1 MGESSS
7 NAGMSG
13 AGPYVGRFAPSPTGL
28 LHAGSLVAA
37 LASWLDARAH
47 GGRWLVR
54 IEDTDT
60 PRCVPGAGEGI
71 LRQLAA
77 CGLVPDEPPAWQS
90 ARGERYAQAL
100 ETLKRSG
107 WAYPCTCSRSDIAAA
122 LARAGVPQLAH
133 VERVYPGTCRPP
145 GFAPTD
151 GPPALPLKRTP
162 AWRVRTHDRAGAYI
176 VIDWHDRL
184 LGAQQQ
190 DVATAVGDF
199 VLLRADGLWAYQLAV
214 VVDDGAQG
222 VTDVVRGADLADNT
236 ARQIH
241 LQRLLGLPTPRYQH
255 TPLVY
260 ADDGQKL
267 SKQTG
272 AKALAL
278 RSDIEA
284 VAALRRAARVLGL
297 PEALHDGSDGAET
310 PARWLPGAV
319 QAWGHHL
326 RAVGGMIASL
336 APPPASPAPHP
347 ARTNTMTIT
356 TASGLKYEDTQKGS
370 GDVAASGQSVTVHYT
385 GWLHDPAKADG
396 RGIKFDSSH
405 DRRDPFVFALGA
417 GMVIRGWD
425 EGVQG
430 MAVGGTRVLTIPPD
444 LGYGA
449 RGAGGV
455 IPPNATLVFE
465 VTLLA
470 TK

>member
-1 MGESSS
+1 MTC
-7 NAGMSG
+7 
-13 AGPYVGRFAPSPTGL
+13 VGRFAPSPTGL

-54 IEDTDT
+54 IEDVDT
-60 PRCVPGAGEGI
+60 PRCVPGAAEGI

-77 CGLVPDEPPAWQS
+77 CALLPDAPPLWQS
-90 ARGERYAQAL
+90 ARGAAYAATL
-100 ETLKRSG
+100 ETLQRSG
-107 WAYPCTCSRSDIAAA
+107 WAYPCTCSRKDIAAA
-122 LARAGVPQLAH
+122 LARAGVPQAPH
-133 VERVYPGTCRPP
+133 VERVYPGTCCPP
-145 GFAPTD
+145 GFAATD
-151 GPPALPLKRTP
+151 GAPARPWPRTP
-162 AWRVRTHDRAGAYI
+162 AWRLRTRGPDGAAI
-176 VIDWHDRL
+176 AIGWHDRL
-184 LGAQQQ
+184 LGAQCQ
-190 DVATAVGDF
+190 DVTHEVGDF
-199 VLLRADGLWAYQLAV
+199 VLRRADGLWAYQLAV
-214 VVDDGAQG
+214 VVDDAAQDI
-222 VTDVVRGADLADNT
+222 TDIVRGADLADNT

-241 LQRLLGLPTPRYQH
+241 LQRVLGLPTPRYLH

-260 ADDGQKL
+260 AEDGQKL

-278 RSDIEA
+278 RSDLEA

-297 PEALHDGSDGAET
+297 PAAVHDGSDGAQT
-310 PARWLPGAV
+310 PAGWLPGAV
-319 QAWGHHL
+319 HAWAQHL
-326 RAVGGMIASL
+326 RAVGGMIAS
-336 APPPASPAPHP
+336 PPLTLPTGS
-347 ARTNTMTIT
+347 TTMTT
-356 TASGLKYEDTQKGS
+356 TASGLQYEDTQPGT
-370 GDVAASGQSVTVHYT
+370 GDVARSGQSVTVHYT
-385 GWLHDPAKADG
+385 GWLHDPAQADG
-396 RGIKFDSSH
+396 RGRKFDSSH

-430 MAVGGTRVLTIPPD
+430 MAVGGTRVLTIPPE